1 MVAAGWSLG
10 RRRRKSVY
18 GRTRQEVSQKLTAAL
33 RDQQQ
38 GLPLVSQ
45 RQKLSRY
52 LEDWL
57 RWTKPTVRAKTYVSY
72 EGCVRRHI
80 VPAIGHLTLDRIT
93 PQHIQDLLDTKMV
106 QGLSSQSVIHIRGV
120 LRRALGRAMKFGLI
134 PRNVAVLVD
143 PPRLTHKET
152 RPFSPEE
159 SRAFLHAIQGDRLEC
174 LYTLA
179 LTTGL
184 RKGELLALKWQDVD
198 LERAELHIKYGLDRL
213 EGKLQL
219 VEVKTKRSRRV
230 VSMPPMAVAALRLLR
245 PRQLEDR
252 LLAGQRWHETGFV
265 FTTTIGTPIEPRNV
279 SRSFYCVLERA
290 GLPRIRFHDL
300 RHSFATMLLIQGASP
315 RVVME
320 MLGHSQISLTMNTY
334 SHVMPALQQDA
345 AARLEALLTGA

>member
-1 MVAAGWSLG
+1 
-10 RRRRKSVY
+10 VY

-33 RDQQQ
+33 RDLQQ
-38 GLPLVSQ
+38 GLPLVSK
-45 RQKLSRY
+45 RQQVAHY

-57 RWTKPTVRAKTYVSY
+57 RWTRSTVRPKTYISY

-80 VPAIGHLTLDRIT
+80 VPAIGQLTLDRVT
-93 PQHIQDLLDTKMV
+93 PQHIQELLDTKLAD
-106 QGLSSQSVIHIRGV
+106 GLSSQSVVHIRGV
-120 LRRALGRAMKFGLI
+120 LRRALGRAVKFGLI

-143 PPRLTHKET
+143 PPRLTHKEI

-159 SRAFLHAIQGDRLEC
+159 ARAFLHAIEGDRLEC
-174 LYTLA
+174 LCTLA

-184 RKGELLALKWQDVD
+184 RRGELLALTWQNVD
-198 LERAELHIKYGLDRL
+198 LERAELHVRYGLDRF

-219 VEVKTKRSRRV
+219 VEVKTNRSRRV
-230 VSMPPMAVAALRLLR
+230 VSMPRMAVAALRLHR

-252 LLAGQRWHETGFV
+252 LLAGSRWHETGFV
-265 FTTTIGTPIEPRNV
+265 FTTSIGTPIEPRNV
-279 SRSFYCVLERA
+279 SRSFHCLLKRA
-290 GLPRIRFHDL
+290 GLPRSRFHDL
-300 RHSFATMLLIQGASP
+300 RHSFATMLLIQGTSP